1 MRINFIAGLSRFLY
15 QPVFFCQ
22 CKSLYCGLRC
32 IGAQKIF
39 KRDSRTKGMQRRR
52 RLHRIRPFWYVNKQ
66 ALLRP
71 ARGSSNCREGPAWQA
86 GCMEAA
92 WHPGILLSWTC
103 SCIALRLRH
112 CFRAISSR
120 LGVEFQ
126 VMSGLSDDY
135 KRFPPGQRQN
145 AVYKHNAKS
154 DACKGS

>member
-1 MRINFIAGLSRFLY
+1 MRINFIAGLSCFLY

-92 WHPGILLSWTC
+92 WHPAKLDMQLHCVAIAALFSRNILAFRGWVS
-103 SCIALRLRH
+103 SYVGVIGRLQK
-112 CFRAISSR
+112 ISSW
-120 LGVEFQ
+120 
-126 VMSGLSDDY
+126 SKA
-135 KRFPPGQRQN
+135 KRCIQT
-145 AVYKHNAKS
+145 
-154 DACKGS
+154 